1 MPTLCYNGPVGRL
14 FIVATPIGNL
24 GDISF
29 RAVQI
34 LKDVDLIAAEDT
46 RRSQKLLNHF
56 NISTPLISY
65 FEHNKITR
73 LEKIFE
79 SLETGDVALVSDA
92 GTPGLS
98 DPGYE
103 LMRAATDAGIEVQV
117 IPGPTAPITALIS
130 SGLPTDEFIYLGYA
144 PRKQGD
150 RREWLAE
157 LGGERRSVIFFE
169 VPHRLVKTLKDI
181 VEILGEDRRLS
192 VCRELTKQYEEV
204 LRGTA
209 ETARLH
215 FETTEPRG
223 EFTLVLGGVEAE
235 NRWSEAELREAVRAL
250 RREDSK
256 PSQAARDL
264 ANASGWPRSTVY
276 QMILEEG

>member
-1 MPTLCYNGPVGRL
+1 VGRL

-29 RAVQI
+29 RAIQV
-34 LKDVDLIAAEDT
+34 LKDVVLIAAEDT
-46 RRSQKLLNHF
+46 RRSQKLLAHY

-73 LEKIFE
+73 LEKILE

-103 LMRAATDAGIEVQV
+103 LMQAATGAGNEVVV
-117 IPGPTAPITALIS
+117 IPGPSAPIAALIS

-144 PRKQGD
+144 PRKQGE

-157 LGGERRSVIFFE
+157 LGGERRTVIFFE
-169 VPHRLVKTLKDI
+169 VPHRLLKTLKDL
-181 VEILGEDRRLS
+181 VDVLGADRTLC

-209 ETARLH
+209 ESALLH
-215 FETTEPRG
+215 FETNEPRG
-223 EFTLVLGGVEAE
+223 EFTMVLGGAEVEE
-235 NRWSEAELREAVRAL
+235 RWSEAELRQAVRAL
-250 RREDSK
+250 RTEGSG
-256 PSQAARDL
+256 PSQAAREL
-264 ANASGWPRSTVY
+264 ANASGWPRSAVY

>member
-1 MPTLCYNGPVGRL
+1 MGRL

-29 RAVQI
+29 RAVQV
-34 LKDVDLIAAEDT
+34 LKDVELIAAEDT
-46 RRSQKLLNHF
+46 RRSQKLLSHYG
-56 NISTPLISY
+56 ISTPLLSY

-73 LEKIFE
+73 IDKIIE
-79 SLETGDVALVSDA
+79 SLQTGDVALVSDA

-103 LMRAATDAGIEVQV
+103 LMRAATDAGIEVVV
-117 IPGPTAPITALIS
+117 IPGPAAPIAALIS

-157 LGGERRSVIFFE
+157 LGSERRTMIFFE
-169 VPHRLVKTLKDI
+169 VPHRLVKTLKDL
-181 VEILGEDRRLS
+181 VDLLGADRPLC

-209 ETARLH
+209 SSALLH

-223 EFTLVLGGVEAE
+223 EFTLVLGGAEVEE
-235 NRWSEAELREAVRAL
+235 CWSEAELRKAIRNVQTEG
-250 RREDSK
+250 SG
-256 PSQAARDL
+256 PSQAAREL
-264 ANASGWPRSTVY
+264 SKASGWPRSTVY